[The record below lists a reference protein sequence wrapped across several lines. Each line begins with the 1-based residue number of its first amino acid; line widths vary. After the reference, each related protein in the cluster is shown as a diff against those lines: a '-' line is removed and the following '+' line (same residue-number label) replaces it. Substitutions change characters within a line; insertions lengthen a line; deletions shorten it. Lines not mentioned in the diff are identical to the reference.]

1 MGKKLRAQ
9 LLALLAVLAP
19 AAGAVELQQ
28 LKNDVYFLASTALEG
43 RRAGSLGAELAARYL
58 ANRFAQLGLQGAG
71 EAGSFFQP
79 FSFVADVQPGPGNSL
94 RFFGAFQGVARS
106 EDFSPLPFS
115 ASGSAE
121 AEVVFVG
128 YGISAPDLGYDDYQ
142 GVDVKGKVA
151 LLLRFSPAGDDPN
164 SPFAPYLPLRRK
176 VSDAVAKGAAAVLIA
191 TGPAS
196 KESGAPVKVPFDA
209 SFGHAG
215 VPVLAIATSL
225 AEELFA
231 GQGFTLREL
240 QERMDSRQEPASRPL
255 GITAS
260 LVADLR
266 QERKSTS
273 NVLALLQG
281 RDAALGHEVVVVG
294 AHYDHLGFGGPGS
307 NSLAPELRAVHNGA
321 DDNASGVA
329 ALLAIARELVARP
342 PKRSVM
348 FVAFGAE
355 ELGLLGSSYFVQHPP
370 LPQERFVAMVNL
382 DMVGRPKPGPAL
394 TLGGYGTAQEW
405 PELVAQV
412 NRKHRLKLTTTAG
425 GFGASDHA
433 SFYAA
438 GLPVLFLFTG
448 AHEDYHRPSDDP
460 EKLNY
465 QGMAKVVSFAADLV
479 RAVADLPQR
488 PSYQKVAQE
497 EGPRRAF
504 KVRTGLVPEYSY
516 EGVGVKVSGVRGGSA
531 AEKAGLQAG
540 DVVLRVGERPIRNIY
555 DYMYALG
562 DHKPGETV
570 VFIVQRGERTLQ
582 LEVTFEAGGGGRS

>member
-1 MGKKLRAQ
+1 MRTKLA
-9 LLALLAVLAP
+9 ALLAALAVP
-19 AAGAVELQQ
+19 AAALDLQQ
-28 LKNDVYFLASTALEG
+28 LKNDVYFLASSGLEG
-43 RRAGSLGAELAARYL
+43 RRAGSPGAEVAARYV
-58 ANRFAQLGLQGAG
+58 AQRFAALGLQAAG
-71 EAGSFFQP
+71 DEGSFYQR
-79 FSFVADVQPGPGNSL
+79 FSFVAGVQPGPGNEL
-94 RFFGAFQGVARS
+94 RFSGAFAGTAKP
-106 EDFSPLPFS
+106 EEFTPLPFS
-115 ASGSAE
+115 ASGSA
-121 AEVVFVG
+121 AGEVVFAG
-128 YGISAPDLGYDDYQ
+128 YGISAPEIAYDDYQ
-142 GVDVKGKVA
+142 GVEVKGKVV

-196 KESGAPVKVPFDA
+196 KESGEPVKVPFDA
-209 SFGHAG
+209 SFGDAG

-225 AEELFA
+225 AEKLFV

-240 QERMDSRQEPASRPL
+240 QERMDSRREPASRPL
-255 GITAS
+255 GVTAS

-266 QERKSTS
+266 QKRKTTS
-273 NVLALLQG
+273 NVVAVLPGADQ
-281 RDAALGHEVVVVG
+281 ALGHEVVVVG

-307 NSLAPELRAVHNGA
+307 NSLAPEVRAVHNGA

-329 ALLAIARELVARP
+329 ALLAIAKELAAHP

-355 ELGLLGSSYFVQHPP
+355 ELGLLGSSYFVQHAP
-370 LPQERFVAMVNL
+370 LPKEWFVGMVNL

-405 PELVAQV
+405 PKLVEQV
-412 NRKHRLKLTTTAG
+412 NRKHRLKLVTSAG

-448 AHEDYHRPSDDP
+448 AHEDYHRPSDDA
-460 EKLNY
+460 EKLDFP
-465 QGMAKVVSFAADLV
+465 GMAKVVGFAAELV
-479 RAVADLPQR
+479 RAVADWPQR

-516 EGVGVKVSGVRGGSA
+516 EGAGVKVSGVRGGSA

-540 DVVLRVGERPIRNIY
+540 DVVVQVGQRPIRNIY

-570 VFIVQRGERTLQ
+570 TFTVQRGGQTLTLQ
-582 LEVTFEAGGGGRS
+582 VTFEEGGGGRS